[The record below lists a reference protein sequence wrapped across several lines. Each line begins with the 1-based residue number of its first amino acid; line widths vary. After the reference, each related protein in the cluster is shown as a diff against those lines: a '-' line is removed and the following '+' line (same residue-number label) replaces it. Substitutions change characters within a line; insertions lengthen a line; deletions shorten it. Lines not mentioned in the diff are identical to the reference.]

1 MATMKFPRQVLGVV
15 FCCLAT
21 SAIAQPYGLSNR
33 VSVPTLTL
41 PSTAP
46 VLGYSNA
53 NAFGNMTF
61 TAPVA
66 IVSAPGDTN
75 RIFIVEQIGRIVVI
89 TNLANPTRTVFMDIS
104 GRVTFNGEQGL
115 LGLAFHPG
123 YQTNRFFF
131 VFYVTTGTRRDRLS
145 RFEIDPANA
154 NLGNTNTEVVLF
166 SQADDFSNHNA
177 GDLHFGSDGYLYVTL
192 GDEGDANDTGLNSQ
206 RIDKD
211 FFSGMLRL
219 DVDKKPGSL
228 VPTPHASITMPTNY
242 AVPPDNPFVG
252 ATSFNGL
259 PLTGN
264 VRTEFWAVGLR
275 NPWRFSIDELTGT
288 IYVGD
293 VGQGA
298 REEVDI
304 IVKGGNY
311 GWNYREGYIAR
322 PGSGAPPAGF
332 SSIPPILD
340 YPRTPSGATNVGFS
354 VTGGVVYRGT
364 RIPQLTGAYVFGDYG
379 SGNIWTARY
388 DGSVTTNV
396 PFARILT
403 DAGVAAFGID
413 PSNGDV
419 LYADVNNGT
428 VQRILYTAVSGQAYP
443 ATLAQAGIFTNLT
456 TVTAHSGFVPY
467 DVNVP
472 YWSDNAMKSRWFYF
486 PPART
491 ITFRPTNN
499 WTFPT
504 GSVWIQHF
512 ELELT
517 NGLPQSR
524 QRLETRVLA
533 RDSSQ
538 GVYGITYRWGTSTSN
553 ATLVPDSGMDES
565 FVINDGG
572 NLRTQVWHYPG
583 RSECLQ
589 CHSSQNVG
597 GFALG
602 FTTPQLNRGFDYSG
616 IQDNQIRAMAN
627 AGYFTG
633 AVSNLH
639 SLRWLASTSD
649 ESVSVEQRVR
659 SWITANCVGCHQP
672 FGAGG
677 ASFDARIFAP
687 LLGPTPASGTRLI
700 NGTLV
705 NSGGDPNNRVIVPG
719 SLANSMLLTRIST
732 RGPNQMPPLESSLVD
747 TQAVALLSR
756 WITEELPEL
765 KTFAQWQVSNF
776 GSTNEPTGQL
786 SMDPDNDGASNYEEY
801 LTGTNPKQSADAW
814 GIDIQR
820 AGGTVQLTYPQL
832 VNRGIEIQWTTNLF
846 SSAAWQFLNV
856 LENRPFLSAT
866 NGTGAVP
873 DVVTEGPPKYYRG
886 RVFEP

>member
-1 MATMKFPRQVLGVV
+1 M
-15 FCCLAT
+15 
-21 SAIAQPYGLSNR
+21 AQPYGLSNR
-33 VSVPTLTL
+33 VSVPTLSL
-41 PSTAP
+41 PPTAP
-46 VLGYSNA
+46 LQGYGSA

-66 IVSAPGDTN
+66 IVSAPGETN

-123 YQTNRFFF
+123 YLTNRFFF
-131 VFYVTTGTRRDRLS
+131 VFYVTTGARRDRLS

-154 NLGNTNTEVVLF
+154 NMGNTNSEVVLF

-177 GDLHFGSDGYLYVTL
+177 GDLHFGPDGYLYVTL
-192 GDEGDANDTGLNSQ
+192 GDEGDANDTGQNSQ

-228 VPTPHASITMPTNY
+228 VPTAHASIASPTNY

-252 ATSFNGL
+252 ATSFNGI

-264 VRTEFWAVGLR
+264 VRSEFWAVGLR

-293 VGQGA
+293 VGQNA

-311 GWNYREGYIAR
+311 GWNYREGYIQR
-322 PGSGAPPAGF
+322 PGSGTPPAGF

-340 YPRTPSGATNVGFS
+340 YLRTPAGATNIGNS
-354 VTGGVVYRGT
+354 ITGGVVYRGT
-364 RIPQLTGAYVFGDYG
+364 RIPQLYGAYVFGDYG
-379 SGNIWTARY
+379 SGNIWMARY
-388 DGSVTTNV
+388 DGSVTMNV
-396 PFARILT
+396 PFAKILG

-413 PSNGDV
+413 PSNRDV

-428 VQRILYTAVSGQAYP
+428 VMRINPAEIGTPYP
-443 ATLAQAGIFTNLT
+443 ATLSQAGIFTNLT
-456 TVTAHSGFVPY
+456 TLTAHSGIVPY
-467 DVNVP
+467 DVNLP
-472 YWSDNAMKSRWFYF
+472 YWSDNATKSRWFYF

-491 ITFRPTNN
+491 ITFRATNN
-499 WTFPT
+499 YTFPT
-504 GSVWIQHF
+504 GSVWIQHL

-517 NGLPQSR
+517 NGVPESR
-524 QRLETRVLA
+524 KRLETRVLV
-533 RDSSQ
+533 RDTGA
-538 GVYGITYRWGTSTSN
+538 GVYGITYRWGSSTSN

-572 NLRTQVWHYPG
+572 NLRTQVWHYAA
-583 RSECLQ
+583 RSECVQ
-589 CHSSQNVG
+589 CHSSQSVG

-602 FTTPQLNRGFDYSG
+602 FNTPQLNRGFNYSG
-616 IQDNQIRAMAN
+616 IVDNQIRAMAN
-627 AGYFTG
+627 AGYFSA
-633 AVSNLH
+633 AVPNLN
-639 SLRWLASTSD
+639 SLRALAPID
-649 ESVSVEQRVR
+649 KESVSVEQRVR

-677 ASFDARIFAP
+677 ATFDSRIFAP
-687 LLGPTPASGTRLI
+687 LVGPTPASGTRLI
-700 NGTLV
+700 NGTLA

-719 SLANSMLLTRIST
+719 SLANSMLLTRVST

-747 TQAVALLSR
+747 TQAVALISR
-756 WITEELPEL
+756 WITEELQGFQ
-765 KTFAQWQVSNF
+765 TFAQWQVSNF

-786 SMDPDNDGASNYEEY
+786 NMDPDNDGASNYEEY
-801 LTGTNPKQSADAW
+801 LTGTDPKQSAEAW
-814 GIDIQR
+814 AIDIQR
-820 AGGTVQLTYPQL
+820 AGGSVELTYPQL

-846 SSAAWQFLNV
+846 NPSWQFLNV
-856 LENRPFLSAT
+856 LENQPFLSAT
-866 NGTGAVP
+866 NGTGVVP
-873 DVVTEGPPKYYRG
+873 DVVTNGPQKYYRG